1 MPPIT
6 FAHRG
11 ARIEEPEN
19 TLRAFRLALSLGAS
33 GLETDSWLSSDG
45 EAVLVHDNVVRRGFR
60 RRRIGDTAAD
70 VLAEWDIPRLS
81 DLYADLGTDYDLS
94 IDAQEPA
101 VVGPIIAAA
110 RAAGA
115 ADRLWLC
122 SPDLGLLRDLR
133 ADAPDVHLVH
143 SRRRRALPQS
153 LERHASD
160 LAEAGI
166 GVMNMHHTEWTKGIV
181 SLFHRFDVLAF
192 AWDAQETRYLR
203 AMIDMGVDAVYC
215 DHVERMVAT
224 VAEFAPD
231 A

>member
-33 GLETDSWLSSDG
+33 GLETDAWLSADG
-45 EAVLVHDNVVRRGFR
+45 EAVLVHDNPVRRGFR
-60 RRRIGDTAAD
+60 RRHVGQHPAD
-70 VLAEWDIPRLS
+70 ELASWEIPRLG
-81 DLYADLGTDYDLS
+81 DLYRELGTDFELS
-94 IDAQEPA
+94 VDAEEPG
-101 VVGPIIAAA
+101 VVGPIIDAA

-122 SPDLGLLRDLR
+122 SGDLGLLTRLR
-133 ADAPDVHLVH
+133 PDAPDVHLVH
-143 SRRRRALPQS
+143 SRRRRSLGPS

-166 GVMNMHHTEWTKGIV
+166 EVMNMHHTEWTKGIV
-181 SLFHRFDVLAF
+181 SLFHRFDLRAF
-192 AWDAQETRYLR
+192 AWDAQEVRYLR
-203 AMIDMGVDAVYC
+203 SMIGMGVDAVYS

-224 VAEFAPD
+224 VAEFSPD

>member
-19 TLRAFRLALSLGAS
+19 TLRAFRLALALGAS
-33 GLETDSWLSSDG
+33 GLETDAWLSADG
-45 EAVLVHDNVVRRGFR
+45 EAVLVHDNPVRRGLR
-60 RRRIGDTAAD
+60 RRRVGDHTAEH
-70 VLAEWDIPRLS
+70 LAGWEIPRLA
-81 DLYADLGTDYDLS
+81 DLYADVGTDFDLS
-94 IDAQEPA
+94 IDAEEPG
-101 VVGPIIAAA
+101 VVGPIIDAA

-122 SPDLGLLRDLR
+122 SPDLGLLRRLR
-133 ADAPDVHLVH
+133 PDAPDVHLVH
-143 SRRRRALPQS
+143 SQRRRALGPS

-160 LAEAGI
+160 LAEAGVE
-166 GVMNMHHTEWTKGIV
+166 VMNLHHTEWTKGIV
-181 SLFHRFDVLAF
+181 SLFHRFGLRAF

-203 AMIDMGVDAVYC
+203 SMIAMGVDALYC

-224 VAEFAPD
+224 VAEFSPD

>member
-19 TLRAFRLALSLGAS
+19 TLRAFRLALALGAS
-33 GLETDSWLSSDG
+33 GLETDAWLSSEG
-45 EAVLVHDNVVRRGFR
+45 EAVLVHDSVVRRGFR
-60 RRRIGDTAAD
+60 RRRIGDTSAD

-81 DLYADLGTDYDLS
+81 DLYAELGTDFELS
-94 IDAQEPA
+94 IDAQEPG
-101 VVGPIIAAA
+101 VVGPIIDAA
-110 RAAGA
+110 RAAGG

-122 SPDLGLLRDLR
+122 SPDLELLGRLR

-143 SRRRRALPQS
+143 SRRRRALPAS

-166 GVMNMHHTEWTKGIV
+166 DVMNMHHTEWTKGIV
-181 SLFHRFDVLAF
+181 SLFHRFDLLAF

-203 AMIDMGVDAVYC
+203 SMINIGADAVYC

-224 VAEFAPD
+224 VAEFATD